1 LHYFSIGAISGCVVV
16 ILGAF
21 GAHGLKDILDSY
33 GKSIYDKAVLY
44 QMFHTLAILALG
56 IIEKVLPDVQLQLA
70 GWAFLLGIVI
80 FSGSLYILALTG
92 IKWLGMITPIGG
104 LLFIIGWI
112 VLFIK
117 TV

>member
-1 LHYFSIGAISGCVVV
+1 MHYFSIGAISGCIVVM
-16 ILGAF
+16 LGAF

-56 IIEKVLPDVQLQLA
+56 IIEKVLPEVQLQLV

-92 IKWLGMITPIGG
+92 IKWLGLITPIGG
-104 LLFIIGWI
+104 SLFIIGWI
-112 VLFIK
+112 ALFIK

>member
-1 LHYFSIGAISGCVVV
+1 MHYFSIGANSGCVVV

-92 IKWLGMITPIGG
+92 IKWLGMITPIGR
-104 LLFIIGWI
+104 LLFIIRWI

>member
-1 LHYFSIGAISGCVVV
+1 MHYFSIGAISGCVVV